1 MDLSKLTLEIFSRL
15 EQQWLLDCDV
25 PSPSKK
31 TRILSIDGGGGL
43 RPLIAGEALIRLEDS
58 LISSSGDPSARISD
72 FFDLISGSGLGA
84 LLAALLSASASA
96 SDNRPLFSA
105 REAVSFLRRSRREI
119 FLSPTGFFRR
129 RRKGRFSSR
138 SLESV
143 LREAFRKGSDG
154 RDLTLRDTCKPL
166 LIPCYDLETSAPFVF
181 SRADAAQSPSFDFDL
196 WRVCRA
202 ASATPTQFE
211 PFRFNSVDGRT
222 TCTAVDGG
230 LVMNNPAAAAV
241 THVLHN
247 KRDFPTVHG
256 VDDLFLLSLGTGRG
270 GGGRRSCSGPSVVEI
285 AFDGVSDTV
294 DQMLG
299 NAFSFNPLDYV
310 RIQANGV
317 GSEDEGASMEDVTEE
332 GAERMRKVGENMLKE
347 RGVES
352 LPFGGK
358 RLLTETN
365 GERIDGFVKRLV
377 DIGKSLPPSP
387 EKGNAVRSLV
397 DGC

>member
-84 LLAALLSASASA
+84 LLAALLSASAS
-96 SDNRPLFSA
+96 DNRPLFSA
-105 REAVSFLRRSRREI
+105 RDAVSFLRRSRREI

-256 VDDLFLLSLGTGRG
+256 VDDLFLLSLGTGRS
-270 GGGRRSCSGPSVVEI
+270 GGGRRSCSGPSVVENRLRR
-285 AFDGVSDTV
+285 GLRHRRSDARQCLLLQPTRLRE
-294 DQMLG
+294 D
-299 NAFSFNPLDYV
+299 P
-310 RIQANGV
+310 NG
-317 GSEDEGASMEDVTEE
+317 GASMEDVTEE